1 MNRKFSSM
9 VLSWFTTFVLL
20 LIYIKLR
27 SEFAVAFSYN
37 IFNSE
42 ILFFNFFPASLSLI
56 SLMVISITLISTYTS
71 RIRNE
76 KLWHIVVLALIIEVF
91 FMLSLE
97 FIVMPYSFERLVASV
112 PVNFREP
119 IIYDFTSMEGLA
131 KMMFTEPEEYLFYML
146 DYGDHTIMWAL
157 WCYISLPILC
167 LTSYFIFDSSNLLKC
182 FLWIVGS
189 AICITVPLLPISM
202 MYNIMGFS
210 VLKFSS
216 LISTILLIGLFVAF
230 SLSNKKRL
238 NSKNVDLGT
247 SSEKDSFQA
256 DQQF

>member
-1 MNRKFSSM
+1 
-9 VLSWFTTFVLL
+9 
-20 LIYIKLR
+20 
-27 SEFAVAFSYN
+27 
-37 IFNSE
+37 
-42 ILFFNFFPASLSLI
+42 
-56 SLMVISITLISTYTS
+56 
-71 RIRNE
+71 
-76 KLWHIVVLALIIEVF
+76 
-91 FMLSLE
+91 MLSLE

-131 KMMFTEPEEYLFYML
+131 KMMSNEPEEYLFYML

-189 AICITVPLLPISM
+189 AICITAPLLPIGITS
-202 MYNIMGFS
+202 IS

-238 NSKNVDLGT
+238 NSKNVDLGA